1 MDILNE
7 MYQSEVHWNETCL
20 LIGGCW
26 LNGLRG
32 MSSPFHRHPTILA
45 SQEHLAL
52 RGLIKTWPVIHYC
65 YYFCNCLCWLFCCMP
80 CITIEFSF
88 CKKWNMACT
97 TPLGGVGEHD
107 NCKRTDIRVCKLERD
122 AVHLVYCVGW

>member
-1 MDILNE
+1 MTGQVFINPLSARCSCDARI
-7 MYQSEVHWNETCL
+7 VGCRWNGL
-20 LIGGCW
+20 LIP
-26 LNGLRG
+26 R
-32 MSSPFHRHPTILA
+32 SPLSQHPPILA

-52 RGLIKTWPVIHYC
+52 RGLSKTWPVIHYC
-65 YYFCNCLCWLFCCMP
+65 YYFCNCLCWLFCCMS

-97 TPLGGVGEHD
+97 TPLEGVGEHD

-122 AVHLVYCVGW
+122 AVHSAHHGGW